1 MSGTADLAGR
11 RVVITGAA
19 GGIGRA
25 VAAELARRQARL
37 TLVGRRLGPLREVA
51 SGLPGGPHLPVGLD
65 VTDEQGWRS
74 AAADW
79 AGGGPLHGLVA
90 AAAILGPI
98 GAVGSWAVGE
108 FRRTLEVNVI
118 GTLIPLTAL
127 LDLLE
132 PGTGAV
138 VTFSGGG
145 ATAAFP
151 RYDAYAAS
159 KSAVARLTENL
170 SGDLAERGVRINAVA
185 PGFVVSGMH
194 HATMAAGPRRAG
206 AAYFGRTER
215 ALGSG
220 EADPPGAAAELVAFL
235 LSDRAAGITGR
246 LISARWDP
254 WRDPAFQER
263 LRSDADLGT
272 IRRIDDQFF
281 IPRPDR

>member
-1 MSGTADLAGR
+1 MSATADLAGR
-11 RVVITGAA
+11 HVVVTGAG

-25 VAAELARRQARL
+25 VASELARRQARL

-51 SGLPGGPHLPVGLD
+51 SGLPGGPHLPVELD
-65 VTDEQGWRS
+65 VTDEQGWRA

-79 AGGGPLHGLVA
+79 AGEGPVHGLVT

-98 GAVGSWAVGE
+98 GAIGSWTVGE
-108 FRRTLEVNVI
+108 FRRTLEVNVV

-132 PGTGAV
+132 RGTGAV

-170 SGDLAERGVRINAVA
+170 SGDLAGRGVRINAVA

-206 AAYFGRTER
+206 AAYFERTER

-220 EADPPGAAAELVAFL
+220 EADPPGAAADLVAFL
-235 LSDRAAGITGR
+235 LSRRAAGITGR

>member
-19 GGIGRA
+19 GGIGRG

-51 SGLPGGPHLPVGLD
+51 SSLPGGPHLPVALD
-65 VTDEQGWRS
+65 VTDERGWRS

-79 AGGGPLHGLVA
+79 AGDGPVHGLVT

-98 GAVGSWAVGE
+98 GPVGSWTVGE
-108 FRRTLEVNVI
+108 FRRTLEVNVV

-132 PGTGAV
+132 SGTGAV

-151 RYDAYAAS
+151 RYDAYATS

-170 SGDLAERGVRINAVA
+170 SGDLGERGVRINAVA

-194 HATMAAGPRRAG
+194 HGTLAAGPQRAG
-206 AAYFGRTER
+206 DAYFERTER

-235 LSDRAAGITGR
+235 LSGRAAGITGR

-254 WRDPAFQER
+254 WRDRAFQER
-263 LRSDADLGT
+263 LRSEADLGA

-281 IPRPDR
+281 TSRPER